1 MVGAVVRDT
10 DHNQFDKGF
19 PMHLRIRGR
28 RIIAAVIAS
37 FTFLS
42 PAIAE
47 EPDASNTSILFWPQE
62 QRENGFKNIDQLLP
76 TRQIKAGG
84 GVLELPVEL
93 RDLSDLTYQL
103 NGKTYSLEDHMNDL
117 RVGGLLVVR
126 QGKIVYESYGLANNQ
141 NSPWIAFSVAK
152 SVSSMLIG
160 AAIQDGFI
168 ESVDDPV
175 TDYLPRLRGS
185 SYDGASIK
193 NVLNMAS
200 GVAWNEDYFDPQS
213 DVSIAAGYNAMEL
226 FDYLNTLPVAAKPG
240 DKFNYSTGETNLV
253 GAIVRAAVGDNE
265 SSYLERKIWKP
276 FGMESDASWVID
288 AKYAAEL
295 GGCCINATLR
305 DYARIGLFAMGG
317 GVLADGT
324 RVLPE
329 GWMEASTTPSKGYQ
343 GYGYLWWLRSDGTYA
358 AQGIFG
364 QLIWISPQTETIIV
378 THSAWPAAVGKELGA
393 HRWAMVEAI
402 HKALA
407 N

>member
-1 MVGAVVRDT
+1 
-10 DHNQFDKGF
+10 
-19 PMHLRIRGR
+19 MHLRIRGI

-37 FTFLS
+37 FSFLS
-42 PAIAE
+42 PAIAQ
-47 EPDASNTSILFWPQE
+47 EPDASNTSILFWSQE

-76 TRQIKAGG
+76 TRQIKAGD

-93 RDLSDLTYQL
+93 RDLSDLIYQL

-200 GVAWNEDYFDPQS
+200 GVAWNEDYFDPRS

-288 AKYAAEL
+288 EKYAAEL

-343 GYGYLWWLRSDGTYA
+343 GYGYLWWLRPDGTYA

-378 THSAWPAAVGKELGA
+378 THSAWPAAVGKEFGA